1 MLVLHRQD
9 ELMGTSAFARA
20 ASSASSRAAPTA
32 SDARAGLLAE
42 APFGR
47 NAVQMHVEQLALP
60 VSDGEIAHRR
70 VRHTLSVVLH
80 RSGQNIKC
88 GIVGSLII

>member
-1 MLVLHRQD
+1 MCRIAQ
-9 ELMGTSAFARA
+9 
-20 ASSASSRAAPTA
+20 
-32 SDARAGLLAE
+32 E

-70 VRHTLSVVLH
+70 VRNTLSVVLH
-80 RSGQNIKC
+80 RSGENIKC
-88 GIVGSLII
+88 GIVGHRLVDYLCQRPKRTSTCDFIA